1 MSDYAKAKGRTIMP
15 TGNVPTGPQDGPK
28 ALSPAEIEEVA
39 RNKAFVEEYMPE
51 LVPIIRD
58 YHQEGLLPGWRSV
71 ANCQCTGGT
80 AAKAGTTA
88 VSPAPA
94 EGSSHVT

>member
-1 MSDYAKAKGRTIMP
+1 MSWRDQSLQVRVAMSESDYAKAKGRTALQV
-15 TGNVPTGPQDGPK
+15 GNLPACPQAAPR

-39 RNKAFVEEYMPE
+39 RNKAFVEEFMPE

-71 ANCQCTGGT
+71 ANCQCTG
-80 AAKAGTTA
+80 AKK
-88 VSPAPA
+88 A
-94 EGSSHVT
+94 EEQ